1 MFVYSVKASSVR
13 FFVAM
18 SLSVI
23 LLLALILF
31 IPAYEPISAST
42 ASDQTIGYD
51 KIKTDEDRQ
60 SFLKDLGWEV
70 ESEPLECVKITIPSE
85 FDAVFTEYNNLQK
98 MQGLDL
104 SKYKRKSVTRYTY
117 EVKNYDGYEGKV
129 YANLLIYKNRIVGGD
144 ICSADVNGFVTTLDG
159 KG

>member
-60 SFLKDLGWEV
+60 SFLKDLGWDV
-70 ESEPLECVKITIPSE
+70 ESEPLECVKVTIPSE

>member
-70 ESEPLECVKITIPSE
+70 KSEPLESVKITIPSE

>member
-70 ESEPLECVKITIPSE
+70 KSEPLESVKITIPSE

-104 SKYKRKSVTRYTY
+104 SKYKRKSVIRYTY

>member
-31 IPAYEPISAST
+31 IPAYEPISAAT
-42 ASDQTIGYD
+42 ASEQTISYD

-70 ESEPLECVKITIPSE
+70 ETEPVECVKITIPSE

-117 EVKNYDGYEGKV
+117 EVKNYDGYEGTV

-144 ICSADVNGFVTTLDG
+144 LCSADVNGFVTTLDG